1 MFLNIFLDRKL
12 IDRKLKKLIF
22 ISSAFDEIKHNTM
35 EPVSRE
41 NLQTGKEYY
50 IQCLTLEKDE
60 VTIVPNKGI
69 ETLIA
74 TFDKLEASIRYN
86 NEFKFALFKNFRSLK
101 YKNFEIGYDVCLNE
115 FWRFYEVK
123 KKRIQWQME
132 NRALNIILRN
142 LLGDEYFYIEF

>member
-1 MFLNIFLDRKL
+1 MELVARK
-12 IDRKLKKLIF
+12 D
-22 ISSAFDEIKHNTM
+22 
-35 EPVSRE
+35 
-41 NLQTGKEYY
+41 LQSGKEYY

-69 ETLIA
+69 EKLIA
-74 TFDKLEASIRYN
+74 TFDKLEPRRCDG
-86 NEFKFALFKNFRSLK
+86 FKFALFKHFRSLK
-101 YKNFEIGYDVCLNE
+101 YKNFEIGYDVQLNE

-142 LLGDEYFYIEF
+142 VIGDEYFYIEF